1 LFRNQKSDTLAIAIV
16 AAIVIALDQYSK
28 NLIQKLAENGGGYY
42 VHLVVPRLLR
52 WTYEQNTHGAFGLF
66 GSNGVMLVAMALVVL
81 VIFWMGF
88 RDAAH
93 KSRLVRIAFGMIV
106 GGAIGNI
113 IDRVHLH
120 YVVDFIDLYRIW
132 PNIFNVAD
140 ACITI
145 GVVLLILSSLVTRRR
160 R

>member
-1 LFRNQKSDTLAIAIV
+1 LFRNQKSDTLAIALV

-28 NLIQKLAENGGGYY
+28 DLIQKFAAQNGGYY
-42 VHLVVPRLLR
+42 VHLVVPRILR

-81 VIFWMGF
+81 VIFWLGF

-113 IDRVHLH
+113 IDRVHVH
-120 YVVDFIDLYRIW
+120 YVVDFIDFYRIW